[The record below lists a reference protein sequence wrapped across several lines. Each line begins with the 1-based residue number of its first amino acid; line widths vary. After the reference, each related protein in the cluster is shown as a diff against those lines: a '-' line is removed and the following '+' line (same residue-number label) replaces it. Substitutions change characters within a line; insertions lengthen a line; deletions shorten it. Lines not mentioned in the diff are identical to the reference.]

1 MKRRMKGLPS
11 RLKVTK
17 SGCHS
22 LSALRL
28 LQNAAVPDFVVE
40 KLVCCAE
47 RNIFTP
53 GF

>member
-1 MKRRMKGLPS
+1 MKRRMKCLPS

-22 LSALRL
+22 LSALSL
-28 LQNAAVPDFVVE
+28 LQNAAVPDVVE
-40 KLVCCAE
+40 KLVGCAE